1 MDSHTKSE
9 KETNLVL
16 IRERLLKKL
25 EGLFENKAVEVHV
38 FGSVARGD
46 ADAYSDIDIW
56 FTFNDSDY
64 KDVYKNRFE
73 YYNQIGNIIHY
84 CEAPQNAPIDGVHTA
99 LLVEENGDVVVVD
112 IYLCPLSTAYI
123 TDDGKKLFGLDLP
136 KGTIGYNPNK
146 IKVDENYRIDFF
158 IGFIFNSIKKLARK
172 NDNPLEAV
180 LYEYQNK
187 FIDSNITITP
197 LVSKEQN
204 FDTLESIIENVH
216 EIANDK
222 QKKTLV
228 IIRDFARKILR

>member
-1 MDSHTKSE
+1 MDLPIKSE
-9 KETNLVL
+9 VEANLVL
-16 IRERLLKKL
+16 TRQHLLEKL
-25 EGLFENKAVEVHV
+25 ENSFKNKAVEAHV

-64 KDVYKNRFE
+64 EDVYKNRFE
-73 YYNQIGNIIHY
+73 YYNQIGNNIHH

-99 LLVEENGDVVVVD
+99 LLVEENGNIVVID

-172 NDNPLEAV
+172 NDSPLEAV

-204 FDTLESIIENVH
+204 LDTLESIIENVH
-216 EIANDK
+216 KIANDK

-228 IIRDFARKILR
+228 IIRDFARKILL